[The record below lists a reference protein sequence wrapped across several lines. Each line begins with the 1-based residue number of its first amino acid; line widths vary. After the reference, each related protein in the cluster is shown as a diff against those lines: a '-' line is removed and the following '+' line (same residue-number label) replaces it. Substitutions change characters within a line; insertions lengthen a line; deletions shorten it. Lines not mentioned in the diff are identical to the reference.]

1 MIVYKYKKFEKNTKF
16 GRNYGGDSIMD
27 NEIVEIAKKIK
38 DNGGCLYLV
47 GGAVRDELLGVKSTD
62 EDYCVVGL
70 SDKEFEELF
79 PEAFARG
86 KAFRVYDMCGKEF
99 ALARTESK
107 SGKGH
112 KEFEITTNK
121 DITITDDLKRRDLT
135 INSIAKNVLT
145 NEIIDPFDGR
155 GDLKKKIIK
164 ATSEHFKED
173 PLRVYRAA
181 RFACK
186 LNFKIEKNTLELMH
200 SLKDEL
206 NELSAERVFEEMKK
220 ALSYDKPSIFFDM
233 LKKADVLDVHFVEIY
248 RLIGA
253 LQPEKYHPEGD
264 SYNHTML
271 ALDMSAK
278 LTKDVKIRFAALVH
292 DLGKGVTPKE
302 MYPHHY
308 EHDKKGVNEVSKLCN
323 RLKMPNE
330 WTACGKVSAKEH
342 MKGGIFYKMTPAKQV
357 DFIER
362 VYKSKLGLKGLEIVV
377 ESDRNCRG
385 NVKEKIQFAKLGEE
399 IMTKTN
405 GDLIKEKYGIDE
417 GIKLKEKL
425 REERIKFIKTKI

>member
-1 MIVYKYKKFEKNTKF
+1 MDK
-16 GRNYGGDSIMD
+16 SILD
-27 NEIVEIAKKIK
+27 IANKIK

-47 GGAVRDELLGVKSTD
+47 GGAVRDEILGIDNYD
-62 EDYCVVGL
+62 EDYCVEGL
-70 SDKEFEELF
+70 SEDEFTNLF
-79 PEAFARG
+79 PQAFSRG
-86 KAFRVYDMCGKEF
+86 KSFEVFDMYGKEF
-99 ALARTESK
+99 ALARTEKK

-112 KEFEITTNK
+112 KEFEITSNK
-121 DITITDDLKRRDLT
+121 DITIYEDLKRRDFT

-145 NEIIDPFDGR
+145 DEIIDPFDGR
-155 GDLKKKIIK
+155 GDLKNKIIK
-164 ATSEHFKED
+164 ATSESFVED

-186 LNFKIEKNTLELMH
+186 LNFKIEEGTLKLMN
-200 SLKDEL
+200 SLKNEL
-206 NELSAERVFEEMKK
+206 TELSAERVFDEMRK
-220 ALSYDKPSIFFDM
+220 ALSYDKPSIFFNV
-233 LKKADVLDVHFVEIY
+233 LKEANVLDVHFIEIY
-248 RLIGA
+248 KLIGA

-271 ALDMSAK
+271 AVDMCAT
-278 LTKDVKIRFAALVH
+278 LTRDEKIRFAALVH
-292 DLGKGVTPKE
+292 DLGKGVTPKD

-308 EHDKKGVNEVSKLCN
+308 GHDEKGVAEVQKIGN

-330 WTACGKVSAKEH
+330 WIACGKVAAKEH

-362 VYKSKLGLKGLEIVV
+362 VYKTKLGLDGLELVV

-385 NVKEKIQFAKLGEE
+385 TEREKIEFADFGKKVMNEV
-399 IMTKTN
+399 N
-405 GDLIKEKYGIDE
+405 GDLIKEKFGIEE

-425 REERIKFIKTKI
+425 HQERIEFLKNLTFF

>member
-1 MIVYKYKKFEKNTKF
+1 MSK
-16 GRNYGGDSIMD
+16 
-27 NEIVEIAKKIK
+27 EIIEIAQKIK

-47 GGAVRDELLGVKSTD
+47 GGAVRDELLNIKNYD

-70 SDKEFEELF
+70 SKDEFINIF
-79 PEAFARG
+79 PEAFCRG
-86 KAFRVYDMCGKEF
+86 KAFEVFDMYGREF
-99 ALARTESK
+99 ALARTERK
-107 SGKGH
+107 TGKGH

-121 DITITDDLKRRDLT
+121 DISIYDDLKRRDLT

-145 NEIIDPFDGR
+145 GEIIDPFDGR

-164 ATSEHFKED
+164 ATSEHFAED

-186 LNFKIEKNTLELMH
+186 FNFDIEENTINLMK

-206 NELSAERVFEEMKK
+206 VELSEERVFEEMKK
-220 ALSYDKPSIFFDM
+220 ALSYDKPSIFFNM
-233 LKKADVLDVHFVEIY
+233 LKKADVLDVHFIEIY

-278 LTKDVKIRFAALVH
+278 LTNDLKTRFAVLVH
-292 DLGKGVTPKE
+292 DLGKGVTPKKL
-302 MYPHHY
+302 YPHHY
-308 EHDKKGVNEVSKLCN
+308 GHDIKGVVEVQKFGN
-323 RLKMPNE
+323 RLKMPTE
-330 WTACGKVSAKEH
+330 WIDCGKLSSEMH
-342 MKGGIFYKMTPAKQV
+342 MKGGIFYEMTSAKQV

-377 ESDRNCRG
+377 ECDRNCRG
-385 NVKEKIQFAKLGEE
+385 NMKDKIEFSKIGEE
-399 IMTKTN
+399 IITNIN
-405 GDLIKEKYGIDE
+405 GDLIKKKFKINE
-417 GIKLKEKL
+417 GIELKEKL
-425 REERIKFIKTKI
+425 REERIKYIKTKI